1 MASETSSSNY
11 SRIDEAESK
20 HPTEWPFTILISMN
34 QFVGKKILS
43 CTASHM
49 LSLLIR
55 IVGFILNNFIFTM
68 PFIVFS
74 LFLMRCLTQ
83 VWI

>member
-11 SRIDEAESK
+11 SRIDEAELK
-20 HPTEWPFTILISMN
+20 HPTEWPFPILISMN

-43 CTASHM
+43 CAASHM

-55 IVGFILNNFIFTM
+55 IFGFILNNLKFTVMFIA
-68 PFIVFS
+68 FS
-74 LFLMRCLTQ
+74 LFLMRYLTQ